1 MLITMFHSM
10 TLQFNKFF
18 KKYGH
23 VPSKPLVT
31 SHYNSLF
38 CIKFLKTEQTWL
50 TYLNIDGGR

>member
-1 MLITMFHSM
+1 MFHSM